1 MASLAATLSGSPDQR
16 PWASHHRSVETDLTP
31 LTVAPQPAGPQIIG
45 PAGAK
50 ERIMVVDDDQQT
62 CLMLSYV
69 LQEDGHG
76 VEMRTSS
83 AEVEDLVRRGG
94 VDLLILDVSIGP
106 EDGFTLLER
115 LQHAGACP
123 PVIFL
128 SGHDEREARL
138 RAFELGALD
147 YMTKPVDIGEL
158 AARVRVAMQR
168 GRRLRGITAPD
179 RCGITL
185 QEETGTVTKPD
196 GSTERL
202 TPLEARLLK
211 VLMEHRGTVVSR
223 DDLLNAVWGLDYEG
237 DGNVVEVYIR
247 RLRRKIE
254 SDPSNPSYLHTVREI
269 GYAFAPIIAED
280 AVAV

>member
-1 MASLAATLSGSPDQR
+1 
-16 PWASHHRSVETDLTP
+16 
-31 LTVAPQPAGPQIIG
+31 
-45 PAGAK
+45 
-50 ERIMVVDDDQQT
+50 MVVDDDKQT

-69 LQEDGHG
+69 LQESGHG

-83 AEVEDLVRRGG
+83 ADVIDLVRRGG
-94 VDLLILDVSIGP
+94 IDLLILDVSILP
-106 EDGFTLLER
+106 VDGFTLLEQ
-115 LQHAGACP
+115 LQRSGACP
-123 PVIFL
+123 PVVFL

-147 YMTKPVDIGEL
+147 YMIKPVDIGEL
-158 AARVRVAMQR
+158 AARVRIAMQR
-168 GRRLRGITAPD
+168 GRRLRGIAAPD
-179 RCGITL
+179 TAGLTL
-185 QEETGTVTKPD
+185 HEEAGTVGKPD
-196 GSTERL
+196 GTTVRL

-211 VLMEHRGTVVSR
+211 VLLAHRDTVLSR

-254 SDPSNPSYLHTVREI
+254 ADPGNPSYLHTVREM
-269 GYAFAPIIAED
+269 GYAFSPNFSEA